1 MKYSLIFV
9 IVAMMAFSTMSTNV
23 DAVPRRF
30 QTTLLLP
37 TNDAEQQFLK
47 QYHVEQQ
54 MLNYFEQ
61 IIDKT
66 IAELNRKEE
75 MERVTN
81 FQIFFIVSFTFA
93 FIFAIFFIVKFFTVL
108 NRKTNLPNEISY
120 TDDFENDNFNKV

>member
-1 MKYSLIFV
+1 MKYSLIFL
-9 IVAMMAFSTMSTNV
+9 IVAMMAFSTMLTNV

-93 FIFAIFFIVKFFTVL
+93 FIFAIFFIVKFF
-108 NRKTNLPNEISY
+108 LPY
-120 TDDFENDNFNKV
+120 